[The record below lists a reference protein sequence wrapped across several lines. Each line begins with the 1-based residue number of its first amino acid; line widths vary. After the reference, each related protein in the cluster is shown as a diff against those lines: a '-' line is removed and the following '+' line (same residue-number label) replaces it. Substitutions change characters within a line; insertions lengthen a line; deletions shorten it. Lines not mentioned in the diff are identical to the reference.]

1 MLEILIKRDGIVR
14 TSVHTELAKYT
25 GTEVVF
31 ISGKYFLLFPFFRFN
46 RFGNDFYRV
55 IGAGILT

>member
-55 IGAGILT
+55 II